1 VAENKRTIA
10 SVNAAPAWRK
20 IQWVYPASLLLGFV
34 LAALI
39 WQLMVY
45 STRPADIPT
54 SLVALGLVLLSSLLA
69 VVADWGIS
77 PTSFTRGWQ
86 HRTALGI
93 SLAISFLFWLIVLVG
108 ARRPATFGML
118 LAVSLGALIGS
129 LATTWIREGF
139 YENNQPPS
147 HQIRQEVI
155 TRHRELIGNPPRG
168 NIPKRIFDIFL
179 AGFGLLISAPVW
191 ILITI
196 MIWIEDPGPVVFIK
210 NSVGKGGPNFH
221 QFKFRTMVSGA
232 EVDTGPIP
240 ARESDSRVLRSGK
253 FLRKT
258 ALDEL
263 PQLFNIFKGEMSFVG
278 PRPQRTVLVYLYL
291 RDLPGFAERHAVLPG
306 LAGLAQV
313 AGNYFATPLQKLRY
327 DRIYARHASLGFDLK
342 LLAIAFALVF
352 WLRWRKDWDG
362 KIPRSWLHN

>member
-1 VAENKRTIA
+1 MAENKRTIA
-10 SVNAAPAWRK
+10 SVNTAPAWRR
-20 IQWVYPASLLLGFV
+20 IRWVYPAAFLLALV
-34 LAALI
+34 LAALL
-39 WQLMVY
+39 WQLLAASVN
-45 STRPADIPT
+45 PAGPGAGLT
-54 SLVALGLVLLSSLLA
+54 ALGLIILTGLFA
-69 VVADWGIS
+69 AVADWGLS
-77 PTSFTRGWQ
+77 PTGLTRGWQ
-86 HRTALGI
+86 HRGSLVLAL
-93 SLAISFLFWLIVLVG
+93 LVG
-108 ARRPATFGML
+108 FAAWLTLLVEPGQKAGFGSL
-118 LAVSLGALIGS
+118 VAVSAGALIGS
-129 LATTWIREGF
+129 LVASWVREGI
-139 YENNQPPS
+139 YEDNQPPS
-147 HQIRQEVI
+147 AQIRQEVI
-155 TRHRELIGNPPRG
+155 ARHQELLGSPPRG
-168 NIPKRIFDIFL
+168 SLPKRLFDILL
-179 AGFGLLISAPVW
+179 AGAGLILSAPIW
-191 ILITI
+191 ILITL
-196 MIWIEDPGPVVFIK
+196 MIWLEDPGPVVFIK

-221 QFKFRTMVSGA
+221 QFKFRTMISGA

-263 PQLFNIFKGEMSFVG
+263 PQLVNILKGEMSFVG

-352 WLRWRKDWDG
+352 WLRWRRDWDG
-362 KIPRSWLHN
+362 KIPRSWLH